1 MSAAPL
7 DGRVALVTG
16 GTGGIGRETALGLA
30 RLGATVVVVGRDRA
44 RGLEAV
50 EAIRCQSGNARVE
63 LITADLSSLDQV
75 RWVAERFGAM
85 HPRLDVLVNNAAG
98 LFAERTETV
107 DGFEATL
114 ALTHLS
120 PALLTHLL
128 LPRLRAS
135 VPARIVNVGTGM
147 HRWARVR
154 WDDLQS
160 TDGYR
165 GLEAY
170 GRAKLLNLMWTYEL
184 ARRLRG
190 TGITVVAADPG
201 SAWTA
206 MAAGMTPAMA
216 PAPLRLAWPLL
227 RRLQRGRT
235 PAAAARSSVLAA
247 TSRELV
253 SGAWVD
259 PRGAVARSSK
269 ASHDGE
275 AALRAWETTAELLN
289 VPLERFATA
298 RVPRKAVAA
307 QKAATRSRIPRS
319 AWAPA
324 VYRDD
329 SPVAGEATVA
339 A

>member
-7 DGRVALVTG
+7 DGKVALVTG

-30 RLGATVVVVGRDRA
+30 KLGATVVVVGRDRA
-44 RGLEAV
+44 RGEEAV

-63 LITADLSSLDQV
+63 LITADLSSLDEV

-85 HPRLDVLVNNAAG
+85 HPRLDILVNNAAG
-98 LFAERTETV
+98 LFAERTETA

-135 VPARIVNVGTGM
+135 VPARIVNVGSGV
-147 HRWARVR
+147 HRWVGMR

-160 TDGYR
+160 EDGYR
-165 GLEAY
+165 GLDAY

-201 SAWTA
+201 SAWTP
-206 MAAGMTPAMA
+206 MTQGMTPAMV
-216 PAPLRLAWPLL
+216 PAALRLAWPLL

-235 PAAAARSSVLAA
+235 PADAARSSVVAA

-259 PRGAVARSSK
+259 PRGTVARSSK

-275 AALRAWETTAELLN
+275 AALRAWETTAGLLDI
-289 VPLERFATA
+289 PLERFATA
-298 RVPRKAVAA
+298 HVPRKRAAA
-307 QKAATRSRIPRS
+307 QKAATLGRIPRS
-319 AWAPA
+319 GWDGA

-329 SPVAGEATVA
+329 SPLAEAATA

>member
-7 DGRVALVTG
+7 DGKVALVTG

-30 RLGATVVVVGRDRA
+30 KLGATVVVVGRDRA
-44 RGLEAV
+44 RGEQAV
-50 EAIRCQSGNARVE
+50 EEIRCQSGNARVE

-85 HPRLDVLVNNAAG
+85 HPRLDILVNNAAG
-98 LFAERTETV
+98 LFEQRTETV

-114 ALTHLS
+114 TLTHLS

-135 VPARIVNVGTGM
+135 VPARIVNVGSEL

-160 TDGYR
+160 TGGYR

-190 TGITVVAADPG
+190 TGITVVSADPG

-206 MAAGMTPAMA
+206 MAQGMTPAMV
-216 PAPLRLAWPLL
+216 PTPLRLAWPVL

-235 PAAAARSSVLAA
+235 PAAAARSSVVAA

-259 PRGAVARSSK
+259 PRGTTVRSSK

-275 AALRAWETTAELLN
+275 AALRAWEATAELLGI
-289 VPLERFATA
+289 PLEGFATA
-298 RVPRKAVAA
+298 HVPRKAVAA
-307 QKAATRSRIPRS
+307 RQPASRSRIPRS

-329 SPVAGEATVA
+329 SPVAEEATA